1 MPGPPAPCSYGL
13 AAVPMGYVI
22 WTASNLQNGQL
33 NRYDGDSWG
42 VVRPLEPWNTVNTS
56 LSGLQRGTL
65 WVGGFQ
71 LQSLDTSGWRV
82 YDTGNVPIPYHHT
95 RLLEAGDGAL
105 WIAGLPPVLAPV
117 IHAQQSQ

>member
-13 AAVPMGYVI
+13 AAVLMGYVI

-56 LSGLQRGTL
+56 LSGLQR
-65 WVGGFQ
+65 WYPVGR
-71 LQSLDTSGWRV
+71 RV
-82 YDTGNVPIPYHHT
+82 STAIARHIGV
-95 RLLEAGDGAL
+95 
-105 WIAGLPPVLAPV
+105 AGLRHWKCPDPLSPYPA
-117 IHAQQSQ
+117 AGSR